1 MVSKVGQV
9 EMTFLTDLPQGTGLD
24 VKEFL
29 RAQMRNG
36 RDVWCRIP
44 DHLQA
49 FVRRVS
55 YGIGGEVQRT
65 EHFPLSSD
73 HRYLSVPD
81 QVIRELLA
89 VGRSEICK
97 TELVASIDESLEL
110 IKSDL
115 GRAALERWRKDLS
128 EKQTFI
134 KSLQSSSTR
143 RMSDQEVF
151 VVGIST
157 KNDKDGIVSGKVK
170 ERSFSIKLS
179 DLFVLRAHYQASL
192 SEAKA
197 NEATPFMDEWMPE
210 DLRLLNRY
218 AADYKR
224 RYFEPGQA
232 SLDDGARE
240 KLRTDLANDLKAKD
254 SNGRKIRAAIKIIL
268 GKREYYPKAPIEA
281 IPGEE
286 KVSLLDIANALA
298 RSYWKGTVEETQRT
312 YKTAVDRFDE
322 DIEQLLENHGVLKP
336 AALSKELSRFIRFTR

>member
-1 MVSKVGQV
+1 MVSKVDQV

-65 EHFPLSSD
+65 EHFPLSSE

-89 VGRSEICK
+89 VGRSEVSK

-179 DLFVLRAHYQASL
+179 DLFVLGAHYQTFL
-192 SEAKA
+192 SEAQA
-197 NEATPFMDEWMPE
+197 NDAMPFMDEWMPE

-218 AADYKR
+218 AADYNKK
-224 RYFEPGQA
+224 YPEPGQA
-232 SLDDGARE
+232 IMDNAALK
-240 KLRTDLANDLKAKD
+240 KLRKDLANDLKAED
-254 SNGRKIRAAIKIIL
+254 SRGRKIRAAVKIVL

-312 YKTAVDRFDE
+312 YKTAVDRFDD